1 MSSIKLTADSGGGT
15 FEIKA
20 PSSSGNTRV
29 LTLPDTGNYILGGRI
44 LQVVSATKTGRQLS
58 NSSAYVDVTGMSVSI
73 TPTSTSSKIYIAV
86 NAHIGGD
93 QASYLAFR
101 VLRDSTVVTQGTHAT
116 GNRTNVSFGGRI
128 DQNYD
133 NYMVSFNFL
142 DSPSTTSATT
152 YKVQVSDAY
161 DSSNRNIV
169 INGTGDDANDSY
181 TLCGTSTITVMEVA
195 A

>member
-1 MSSIKLTADSGGGT
+1 MSELRTNRIVPRDGLPSGSSGGIIQ
-15 FEIKA
+15 IK
-20 PSSSGNTRV
+20 
-29 LTLPDTGNYILGGRI
+29 
-44 LQVVSATKTGRQLS
+44 SATKTDRQLS

-73 TPTSTSSKIYIAV
+73 TPTRSDSKIFIMINV
-86 NAHIGGD
+86 HVGGD

-128 DQNYD
+128 DQDYD
-133 NYMVSFNFL
+133 NYMMSFNFL

-152 YKVQVSDAY
+152 YKLQVSDAY

-169 INGTGDDANDSY
+169 INGTGDDANDTY
-181 TLCGTSTITVMEVA
+181 TLCGTSTITVMEVTG
-195 A
+195 

>member
-1 MSSIKLTADSGGGT
+1 MSSQLRVDKILPVDGAPTSGGGG
-15 FEIKA
+15 I
-20 PSSSGNTRV
+20 
-29 LTLPDTGNYILGGRI
+29 IQI
-44 LQVVSATKTGRQLS
+44 VSATKTDRQLS

-73 TPTSTSSKIYIAV
+73 TPKFSSSKMFIMINV
-86 NAHIGGD
+86 HVGGD

-116 GNRTNVSFGGRI
+116 GSRTNVSFGGRI
-128 DQNYD
+128 DQDYD
-133 NYMVSFNFL
+133 NYMMSFNFL

-152 YKVQVSDAY
+152 YKLQVSDAY

-181 TLCGTSTITVMEVA
+181 TLCGTSTISVMEVSA
-195 A
+195 

>member
-1 MSSIKLTADSGGGT
+1 MSELRTNRIVPRDGLPSGSSGGIIQ
-15 FEIKA
+15 IK
-20 PSSSGNTRV
+20 
-29 LTLPDTGNYILGGRI
+29 
-44 LQVVSATKTGRQLS
+44 SATKTDRQLS

-73 TPTSTSSKIYIAV
+73 TPTRSDSKIFIMINV
-86 NAHIGGD
+86 HVGGD

-133 NYMVSFNFL
+133 NYMMSFNFL

-152 YKVQVSDAY
+152 YKLQVSDAY

-169 INGTGDDANDSY
+169 INGTGDDANDTY
-181 TLCGTSTITVMEVA
+181 TLCGTSTITVMEVSG
-195 A
+195 